1 MPKVPKI
8 PSLQYLRKEARDEVD
23 FWQADKHQS
32 RYRHSHANWKA
43 LINGR
48 LRVSKVSWKFCI
60 SVIYNFAI
68 IYPWEVAIFLKSSLL
83 FQQPTFPAGNY
94 MFKVKYRNTRTRCE
108 ICSKLT
114 IKIPDKTLRFNNL
127 KNRTATNA
135 NVPVLVMCV
144 KAIIYLLLY
153 NLHDWTFKYWV
164 LFLFS
169 PLHQTFQLYL
179 ELKTISYFSL
189 NDT

>member
-1 MPKVPKI
+1 MKLIFGKQI
-8 PSLQYLRKEARDEVD
+8 NIK
-23 FWQADKHQS
+23 ADAGIVMQIE
-32 RYRHSHANWKA
+32 KA

-94 MFKVKYRNTRTRCE
+94 MFRVKYRNTRTKCE

-153 NLHDWTFKYWV
+153 NLLDWTFKYLV

-189 NDT
+189 NDS